1 MKKKQIEKVPYLG
14 LKKTSRKKSVEYI
27 GVTAVKNVAHE
38 RHFFLEVY
46 KNDKNQKNVPVARLV
61 FTKKDFA
68 TYFPEREEWSRQQI
82 RNRMEYAY
90 ILVWDELHTRHR
102 TSQDV
107 AKENILLDEKDQE
120 RIEKFFENYKP
131 YNKSEWWNYLYNAQQ
146 MITAEESHRAQRR
159 KYDRRMNALKERGE
173 GTPELPKEE
182 LLEMADTYCFHNKHY
197 LYYKKRGS
205 HVQIACSRCGGV
217 TDARWKAGMSYESQ
231 FERFVEEPRENHIG
245 FCLMCGAQGEY
256 KCQGKVRTSHNKSV
270 HVFMGSKFKETGFVM
285 RYIELSKEWQL
296 ETCPGAK
303 DTEMHGAYEVLS
315 GIEIARGY
323 FEEGK
328 KLQMDFYKHNPYTE
342 RDFWDDCNLYGMNNI
357 KVGDG
362 QVLYQTYEEMQ
373 GTMFQYSGLKE
384 YMAAVKNAN
393 PIRYLER
400 YLEIPQLEMIV
411 KMGLIEVAEEL
422 VESKWNAVDLYNQ
435 YASRMD
441 DFLRIRKD
449 KVKLII
455 KEKGNLTMLK
465 ILRAERRLEQNWSEE
480 QVRNLTEIQAD
491 YTKLYTAVH
500 VMTIQKA
507 LNRISKYAGCEYGT
521 GCSRAS
527 ARLKHTAEIYFDYLA
542 MRQTLGYNLENTV
555 YQQPRD
561 LEEAHNIMIAES
573 TSAEVNKRLYE
584 VSINYPNIKKNYR
597 RLRNRYFYEDDN
609 FVIRPARSAEE
620 IVMEG
625 RTLHHCVGGN
635 NYLSK
640 HNTGESNILMLR
652 FKDRDTEPYITVE
665 IKGEKIV
672 QWYGAH
678 DKKPDEKNMQTW
690 LNAYTT
696 RLKCERLGIGS
707 RTEEEVMSQMLA
719 YE

>member
-1 MKKKQIEKVPYLG
+1 MKKKAIEKVPYLG
-14 LKKTSRKKSVEYI
+14 LKKTSRKKAVQYI

-46 KNDKNQKNVPVARLV
+46 KNDKNQKDVPVARLV
-61 FTKKDFA
+61 FTKKDFI

-82 RNRMEYAY
+82 RNRMEYSY

-102 TSQDV
+102 TSEDI
-107 AKENILLDEKDQE
+107 AKENILADEKDQE

-131 YNKSEWWNYLYNAQQ
+131 YNRSEWWDYLSNAQQ
-146 MITAEESHRAQRR
+146 RITEEESSRAQRR

-182 LLEMADTYCFHNKHY
+182 LLEMADTYFFHNKHY

-205 HVQIACSRCGGV
+205 YVQIACSKCGGV

-245 FCLMCGAQGEY
+245 YCPMCGERGEY
-256 KCQGKVRTSHNKSV
+256 KCQGKVRISHSKSV
-270 HVFMGSKFKETGFVM
+270 YVFLGSKFKETGFVM

-303 DTEMHGAYEVLS
+303 DTEMHGAYEALS

-328 KLQMDFYKHNPYTE
+328 KLQMDFHKHSPYTG

-357 KVGDG
+357 KVTDG
-362 QVLYQTYEEMQ
+362 PVLHQTYEQMQ
-373 GTMFQYSGLKE
+373 GTIFQYSGLKE
-384 YMAAVKNAN
+384 YMAAVRNAN
-393 PIRYLER
+393 PIDYLER

-411 KMGLIEVAEEL
+411 KMGLIEVAEKL
-422 VESKWNAVDLYNQ
+422 VESRWNIIDICNQ
-435 YASRMD
+435 HASRMD

-465 ILRAERRLEQNWSEE
+465 ILQAEKRLEQSWSEE

-491 YTKLYTAVH
+491 YTKLHTAVH

-521 GCSRAS
+521 GCARAE

-573 TSAEVNKRLYE
+573 TSAEVDKRLYE

-609 FVIRPARSAEE
+609 FIIRPARSAEE

-625 RTLHHCVGGN
+625 RILHHCVGGN
-635 NYLSK
+635 NYLTK
-640 HNTGESNILMLR
+640 HNNGESHILMLR
-652 FKDRDTEPYITVE
+652 FKDRDAEPYITVE

-690 LNAYTT
+690 LNSYTT

-707 RTEEEVMSQMLA
+707 RNAVAAPMRMI
-719 YE
+719 